1 MKFSIRVQYGL
12 QALLELALDYSREPV
27 QIKDIAK
34 NQKVPIRYL
43 EQLLLVLKR
52 RGLVTSVRG
61 KNGGYNL
68 AKHADAIS
76 VLEIIE
82 AFEGPIALTNRRMKK
97 TPVLFEAFNAIEENI
112 KKDLSKLTLEDLV
125 FKKRQKE
132 RSYIYNI

>member
-12 QALLELALDYSREPV
+12 QALLELALNYSSEPV

-34 NQKVPIRYL
+34 AQKVPIRYL
-43 EQLLLVLKR
+43 EQLLLILKR
-52 RGLVTSVRG
+52 RGLVVSARG

-82 AFEGPIALTNRRMKK
+82 AFEGPIALTSKKMKK

-112 KKDLSKLTLEDLV
+112 KKDLNKLTLEDLV
-125 FKKRQKE
+125 FKKRQKD
-132 RSYIYNI
+132 RSYTYNI

>member
-12 QALLELALDYSREPV
+12 QALLELALRFGGEPV
-27 QIKDIAK
+27 QIRDIAK
-34 NQKVPIRYL
+34 AQKVPIRYL

-52 RGLVTSVRG
+52 RGLVSSSRG

-68 AKHADAIS
+68 AKHAGDITA
-76 VLEIIE
+76 LEIIE
-82 AFEGPIALTNRRMKK
+82 ALDGAIELTNKKMKK
-97 TPVLFEAFNAIEENI
+97 SPVLFDAFRAIEDDI

-125 FKKRQKE
+125 FKKRQRE